1 MDVAKQEASLP
12 ITKMHAVSL
21 TIAEKI
27 AIMALARP
35 HPLTIAIGLKTVFPH
50 IHEIILKQRWNHRPR
65 QNLLSRLPG
74 K

>member
-1 MDVAKQEASLP
+1 MDVAKQEIALP

-50 IHEIILKQRWNHRPR
+50 IHEIILIDVA
-65 QNLLSRLPG
+65 LMVVATDAGAS
-74 K
+74 